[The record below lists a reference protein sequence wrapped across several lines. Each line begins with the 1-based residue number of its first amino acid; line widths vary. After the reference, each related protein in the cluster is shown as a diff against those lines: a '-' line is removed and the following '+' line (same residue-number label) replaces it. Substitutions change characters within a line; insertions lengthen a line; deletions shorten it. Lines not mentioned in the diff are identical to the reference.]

1 MYTYCAI
8 SEQERLAIRN
18 QLHSSFP
25 IIQAVI
31 EGVQKG
37 QIFKNARNDY
47 WVLHKAGFSEV
58 FLNSDDGKELVDFI
72 SKTDELPNYFHLY
85 CPPVQLVDVFKSST
99 ETFNVRERDRVQ
111 LEYDWQKMTDSHSIE
126 NDEFISVEV
135 TRDNV
140 DSLAVFNLD
149 LENKFWSGKEDFAK
163 HSVGVFI
170 KDKENNPLS
179 LCYAAAVA
187 GQTAEIDVVTSEV
200 HRGKGLAKSVV
211 AKFIRQ
217 CEKNGI
223 LPNWDCFENNIASLM
238 TAKNLNFHFVKKYQ
252 FVSIFKKN

>member
-1 MYTYCAI
+1 MYTYSAI

-37 QIFKNARNDY
+37 QIFKNAQNDY

-72 SKTDELPNYFHLY
+72 SKTNELPKYFHMY
-85 CPPVQLVDVFKSST
+85 SPSVKLVDVFKSST

-111 LEYDWQKMTDSHSIE
+111 LKYDRQKMTNSLSIE
-126 NDEFISVEV
+126 SDEFVATEV
-135 TRDNV
+135 TQDNV
-140 DSLAVFNLD
+140 DSLAVFSLD

-163 HSVGVFI
+163 HAVGVFI
-170 KDKENNPLS
+170 KDKQNNPLS

-187 GQTAEIDVVTSEV
+187 GQTAEIDVVTSEL

-217 CEKNGI
+217 CEKNRI
-223 LPNWDCFENNIASLM
+223 IPNWDCFEDNTASLGI
-238 TAKNLNFHFVKKYQ
+238 AKKLKFLFVKKYQ